1 MFRFLS
7 YLLVTIIAAVSSY
20 FTFINVYYLG
30 RILPNTYISG
40 LNVGGLTK
48 EEALVKTKLLI
59 PTNKNIILSTD
70 RKEYIYN
77 SNYFKFDYDLIK
89 TVEEAYSFGRSR
101 DLVSNLE
108 HKAKMFL
115 NPIDIEFSY
124 NFDNSLI
131 DIEISR
137 IVGEEKIA
145 GKDANFYLKDGV
157 LAVDPERD
165 GLSVDYQVLKKIM
178 EKELSRT
185 EDSNIKIPF
194 YQKSPDVTTSE
205 LLQIQD
211 EVLKKFYKDLKL
223 KFFEKNK
230 VVPKNEVF
238 SLLKV
243 RKNKDGLYY
252 DLSEEGVRRLS
263 ENAKQFVDNKPR
275 AMVTK
280 FEGDKVL
287 DFMINKEG
295 SVLDELKFRKDLRT
309 ALFEGQDVLSVAVL
323 NIGENLPKEAYGI
336 RDLLAVGKSKFVGSI
351 PNRAYNIELSS
362 SKITG
367 TLVGP
372 GEEFSFLRTV
382 GPINGAEGFQS
393 AYVISGGRT
402 VLGEGGGVCQTS
414 TTLFRAVLNSGLPI
428 TSRYPHAYRV
438 GYYEQDMPVG
448 FDASVYYPSLDFKFI
463 NDTGKHIL
471 IQSEYD
477 PKKLELSFYIFG
489 TKDGR
494 EVSISE
500 PKLYGYIPT
509 PAPLYIDDSSLAP
522 GKVKQVDFPA
532 SGISSSFT
540 RVVTKDG
547 EKVIDEKFTSTYSPW
562 RAIYLRGVDKKR

>member
-1 MFRFLS
+1 
-7 YLLVTIIAAVSSY
+7 VNI
-20 FTFINVYYLG
+20 VYTG
-30 RILPNTYISG
+30 KILPNTFISG

-48 EEALVKTKLLI
+48 EEALEKAKLLI

-70 RKEYIYN
+70 RKDYIYN
-77 SNYFKFDYDLIK
+77 SNYFKFDYDLIR
-89 TVEEAYSFGRSR
+89 TVEKAYYYGRGGNFVQ
-101 DLVSNLE
+101 DLE

-115 NPIDIEFSY
+115 TPTDIEFSY

-145 GKDANFYLKDGV
+145 GKDANFVIKDGV

-165 GLSVDYQVLKKIM
+165 GLSVDYQVLKKVM
-178 EKELSRT
+178 EKELSKT
-185 EDSNIKIPF
+185 EDSYIKIPF
-194 YQKSPDVTTSE
+194 FQKAPEVTSSE
-205 LLQIQD
+205 LAIIKD
-211 EVLKKFYKDLKL
+211 DVVGKFHKDLKL
-223 KFFEKNK
+223 KFFEKTK
-230 VVPKNEVF
+230 LVPKNEVF

-243 RKNKDGLYY
+243 RKNKDGIYF

-263 ENAKQFVDNKPR
+263 ENTKQFVDNKPR

-280 FEGDKVL
+280 FEGDRVV

-295 SVLDELKFRKDLRT
+295 SVLDELKFRKDLRN
-309 ALFEGQDVLSVAVL
+309 ALFAGEDVLSVAVL
-323 NIGENLPKEAYGI
+323 NIGDNLPKEAYGI
-336 RDLLAVGKSKFVGSI
+336 NQLLAVGRSKFVGSI

-362 SKITG
+362 NKISG
-367 TLVGP
+367 TVVGP

-438 GYYEQDMPVG
+438 GYYEQDLPVG

-477 PKKLELSFYIFG
+477 PKKMELAFYIFG

-494 EVSISE
+494 EVTISE
-500 PKLYGYIPT
+500 PKLYGYAPT
-509 PAPLYIDDSSLAP
+509 PAPLYIDDTSLAP

-532 SGISSSFT
+532 SGITSSFS

-547 EKVIDEKFTSTYSPW
+547 EKIIDEKFTSTYSPW
-562 RAIYLRGVDKKR
+562 RAV